1 MVSCMHTHGPIESKW
16 EMSGKWQWGIWN
28 GGLGSWLLLVSLVS
42 VVLGSRAHAL
52 SMALSLLSRK
62 NAFEVNFFWERGD
75 IPHIEKWKRKINSS
89 SQSPTSN

>member
-1 MVSCMHTHGPIESKW
+1 MYFNIYPP
-16 EMSGKWQWGIWN
+16 
-28 GGLGSWLLLVSLVS
+28 LSLHP
-42 VVLGSRAHAL
+42 GAL